1 MAYVQLVIPHA
12 DGKNITQIQ
21 QKRKHDEVS
30 LTSSQFILHQ
40 SHLKLSKYFA

>member
-12 DGKNITQIQ
+12 DGKNITQILH
-21 QKRKHDEVS
+21 RVSFSVVS

-40 SHLKLSKYFA
+40 SHLKLSKYFP

>member
-21 QKRKHDEVS
+21 QKRKHEVS

-40 SHLKLSKYFA
+40 SHLKLSKYFP